1 MDCILCGEYSKRDRF
16 CRKCKEKKRNAT
28 AIVSQNKKKMRKILK
43 EERITPERL
52 EKFILY
58 SNNIVKYGKIIMEYK
73 EKDINRRF
81 EDIMKIGVIG
91 CRLVSC
97 VFITEILLTI

>member
-1 MDCILCGEYSKRDRF
+1 MDCILCGADSRRDRF

-28 AIVSQNKKKMRKILK
+28 AIVSQNKKKLRSLLK
-43 EERITPERL
+43 EERYTPERI

-58 SNNIVKYGKIIMEYK
+58 SNNIVKYGKVIMEYK

-81 EDIMKIGVIG
+81 EAIMKAGVIT
-91 CRLVSC
+91 CRVIS
-97 VFITEILLTI
+97 